1 MNTKPEQTLPVE
13 RVAVPIPAH
22 LVDELNAIRADGG
35 WSYGKAHE
43 SGGVLIDDTVYS
55 EFDGVIEFWEKHYY
69 RWNAAKDG
77 RETFKG
83 LSDQEALEQGLTPG
97 GTIRVAN
104 GEWVV
109 QLSLPQSS
117 YRRFAKYVDF
127 LVRKGATPRD
137 LITRI
142 RSTMVKFKMGTQPVL
157 SFEPLAPNKMDAN
170 IIDVEATS
178 VTTGPPNQVPPAPVT
193 EEAPE
198 SSKSAKHDPWT

>member
-1 MNTKPEQTLPVE
+1 MKTETQQTLPVE
-13 RVAVPIPAH
+13 RVTVPIPAH

-43 SGGVLIDDTVYS
+43 SGGVLIDDTVYA
-55 EFDGVIEFWEKHYY
+55 EFDGVIESWEKYHY

-83 LSDQEALEQGLTPG
+83 LTDQEALEQGLTPG

-104 GEWVV
+104 GDWVV
-109 QLSLPQSS
+109 QFSLPQSS

-127 LVRKGATPRD
+127 LVRRGATPRD

-142 RSTMVKFKMGTQPVL
+142 RSTMVKFKMGAQPVL
-157 SFEPLAPNKMDAN
+157 TFEPLAPNKTDAS
-170 IIDVEATS
+170 IIEVEATS
-178 VTTGPPNQVPPAPVT
+178 VTTGPQTEVPPAPVS
-193 EEAPE
+193 EVAPE
-198 SSKSAKHDPWT
+198 SAKSAKQDPWT